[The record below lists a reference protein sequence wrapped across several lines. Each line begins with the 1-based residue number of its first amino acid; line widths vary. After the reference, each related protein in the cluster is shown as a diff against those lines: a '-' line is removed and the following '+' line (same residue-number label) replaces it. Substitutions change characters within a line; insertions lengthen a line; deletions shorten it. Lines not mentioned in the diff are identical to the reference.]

1 MKNTVK
7 RAVTKPVVTN
17 AVKTAAKKAAPKSVA
32 KMAVGAKVKKEVG
45 SSAKAK
51 VSSPIKTSVK
61 SAAKAPVKPVA
72 KTAAKNSS
80 KGMSL
85 QRADIKLIEKVVKGS
100 SAKKEAVKAPVKA
113 TSKPSSKATVSKST
127 VSKVTISKAKV
138 AKGTVSKV
146 TASNT
151 SATKNLKAGMKTII
165 KTGEKAPDFN
175 LTDKSGK
182 SYSLSSFKGKT
193 VVLYFYPKDDTPG
206 CTIEANEFNEA
217 LLKFKKKG
225 AEVVGVSGGNDKT
238 KEKFCTKYNLNFII
252 LSDTDFSV
260 SNAYGVYGEKSFMGR
275 KYMGISRVTFI
286 IKNGKV
292 VKVFDSVS
300 PKGHAEE
307 VLSAI

>member
-51 VSSPIKTSVK
+51 VNSPIKTSVK
-61 SAAKAPVKPVA
+61 SAAKAPVKSNLKASVKPAA
-72 KTAAKNSS
+72 KTATKNSS

-113 TSKPSSKATVSKST
+113 TSKPSSKATVSKS
-127 VSKVTISKAKV
+127 
-138 AKGTVSKV
+138 TVSKV